1 VNPATLCR
9 ITNVI
14 GDPVDGRKAMPR
26 RGESKTRDSIAFLLC
41 AAALAGCATGS
52 PTAARLPSAEERAA
66 AEAAGF
72 EVDPVRSAVELLPP
86 DLLTSPHYRIEPQ
99 VVTSEFANRYV
110 ITSDYGDFEVRGD
123 RMLRTRIREIEALAA
138 LDEMRKTTAFAD
150 AAGNALKSPFVATW
164 NLVTNPVDTIL
175 GIPTGAWNAIKQ
187 TSQLARGERGALED
201 SGVLALIGFE
211 AKKRQIANE
220 LGVDPYSSNRALQ
233 KQLNRFAW
241 AAYLGGL
248 PYLFVPFVDDS
259 DFQETAAEPA
269 DALAE
274 TLLIYSPEDLR
285 RLNRI
290 ELAVM
295 GIPEPLSD
303 ELIRHP
309 WYSPRHATAL
319 VEALAALDLTQ
330 NRSAFIEAAV
340 TAESEDD
347 ALFYEHTAELMR
359 SYSDRVSPIR
369 EIINIDGTPMG
380 YTKSDALV
388 IPLPAD
394 YANWTPATA
403 ALASA
408 ITEEVAGHPNVEHSE
423 LVLSGT
429 ASPLARERFEALGV
443 AVTERAFE
451 QLEDESARLPEPP
464 P

>member
-1 VNPATLCR
+1 VQRC
-9 ITNVI
+9 
-14 GDPVDGRKAMPR
+14 
-26 RGESKTRDSIAFLLC
+26 GESGIQRSIALLLC
-41 AAALAGCATGS
+41 AAGLTGCAIGA
-52 PTAARLPSAEERAA
+52 PPAARAPSAEERAA

-72 EVDPVRSAVELLPP
+72 EVGPVRSAVELLPP
-86 DLLTSPHYRIEPQ
+86 GLLTSPHYRIEPL
-99 VVTSEFANRYV
+99 VVTSGFANRYV
-110 ITSDYGDFEVRGD
+110 ITSDYADFEVRGD

-138 LDEMRKTTAFAD
+138 LDEMSKTTVFAD

-164 NLVTNPVDTIL
+164 KLITNPVDTIL
-175 GIPTGAWNAIKQ
+175 GIPTRAWKTIKQ
-187 TSQLARGERGALED
+187 GSQLAQGERSALED

-211 AKKRQIANE
+211 TKKRQIASE
-220 LGVDPYSSNRALQ
+220 LGVDPYSSNKALQ

-259 DFQETAAEPA
+259 DFQKTSAEPA
-269 DALAE
+269 DKLAE

-295 GIPEPLSD
+295 GVPEQLSD
-303 ELIRHP
+303 QLIGHP
-309 WYSPRHATAL
+309 WYSPRHATVL

-369 EIINIDGTPMG
+369 EIVSRNGIPMG
-380 YTKSDALV
+380 TTESGTLV

-394 YANWTPATA
+394 YAIWAPATA
-403 ALASA
+403 ALARA
-408 ITEEVAGHPNVEHSE
+408 ISEEASGQTNVESSE
-423 LVLSGT
+423 LVLSGA
-429 ASPLARERFEALGV
+429 ASPLARERFEALGI

-451 QLEDESARLPEPP
+451 QLEGESARLSEPP

>member
-1 VNPATLCR
+1 MRRCGESWIRSSIAILLSTAGLTGCTIGSPPATR
-9 ITNVI
+9 
-14 GDPVDGRKAMPR
+14 A
-26 RGESKTRDSIAFLLC
+26 
-41 AAALAGCATGS
+41 
-52 PTAARLPSAEERAA
+52 PSAEERAA

-86 DLLTSPHYRIEPQ
+86 GLLTSPHYRIEPL
-99 VVTSEFANRYV
+99 VVTSGFANHYV
-110 ITSDYGDFEVRGD
+110 ITSDYGGFEVRGD
-123 RMLRTRIREIEALAA
+123 QMLRTRIREIEALAA
-138 LDEMRKTTAFAD
+138 LDEMSKTAAFAD

-164 NLVTNPVDTIL
+164 NLITHPVDTIL
-175 GIPTGAWNAIKQ
+175 GIPTGAWNTIKQ
-187 TSQLARGERGALED
+187 GSQLAQGERSALED

-211 AKKRQIANE
+211 TKKRQIANE

-259 DFQETAAEPA
+259 DFQKTSAEPT
-269 DALAE
+269 DKLAE
-274 TLLIYSPEDLR
+274 ILLIYSPEDLR

-295 GIPEPLSD
+295 GVPKPLSD
-303 ELIRHP
+303 ELIGHP
-309 WYSPRHATAL
+309 WYSPRHATVL
-319 VEALAALDLTQ
+319 IGALAALDLTQ

-359 SYSDRVSPIR
+359 SYSDRVSPVR
-369 EIINIDGTPMG
+369 EIVSRNGTPMG
-380 YTKSDALV
+380 TTESGTLV

-394 YANWTPATA
+394 YANWAPATA
-403 ALASA
+403 ALARA
-408 ITEEVAGHPNVEHSE
+408 ISEEASGQPNVERSE
-423 LVLSGT
+423 LVLSGS
-429 ASPLARERFEALGV
+429 ASPLARERFEALGI

-451 QLEDESARLPEPP
+451 QLEGESARLSEPP